1 VKVNNRIRETRVEIR
16 RLSPTEAE
24 VWVLAELDW
33 VTPGTEL
40 RGRLVGPQCPGVTT
54 VEIPYPFRR
63 PQRSDVHSDKTL
75 AVHVLIPEPSVWTEQ
90 TPFAYQGPLELWQD
104 GERCDAITVSVGLK
118 FAS

>member
-1 VKVNNRIRETRVEIR
+1 VNNRIRETRVEIR

-24 VWVLAELDW
+24 VWVFAELNW

-54 VEIPYPFRR
+54 VEISYPFRR
-63 PQRSDVHSDKTL
+63 PQRSDGNSASTL
-75 AVHVLIPEPSVWTEQ
+75 AVHVLIPEPNLWTEQ
-90 TPFAYQGPLELWQD
+90 TPFVYQGPLELWQD
-104 GERCDAITVSVGLK
+104 GARSDTITVSVGLK